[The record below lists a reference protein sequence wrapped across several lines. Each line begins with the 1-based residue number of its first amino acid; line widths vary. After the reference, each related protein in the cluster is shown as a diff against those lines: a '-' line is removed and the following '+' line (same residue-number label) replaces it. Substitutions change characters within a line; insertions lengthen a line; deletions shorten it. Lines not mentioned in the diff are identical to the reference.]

1 MRTKLFWQAL
11 TKFVIGLLTV
21 CLLLFLPAGTF
32 HYWRGWLLLA
42 LLFIPMFIAGIILLL
57 KNPDLLAK
65 RLNSKEKEEEQK
77 SVIILSALMFIGGF
91 ILAGLDYRF
100 GWSQLPN
107 WLIVAASAS
116 FIFGYGLCRSTAGE
130 RISFQ
135 NGGDSGESESH

>member
-57 KNPDLLAK
+57 KNPDLLDLAMVYM
-65 RLNSKEKEEEQK
+65 QK
-77 SVIILSALMFIGGF
+77 YCGRTYIFPERWRFRRIRKSLIQDCMELSGTPCI
-91 ILAGLDYRF
+91 
-100 GWSQLPN
+100 
-107 WLIVAASAS
+107 
-116 FIFGYGLCRSTAGE
+116 
-130 RISFQ
+130 
-135 NGGDSGESESH
+135 